1 MEEERTI
8 KIDKLI
14 EDLKYDID
22 KGYKSLQS
30 GEVDDFNKPM
40 VQFDVDCKAN
50 FVWWLEE
57 EYERQHNGN
66 KVCSV

>member
-8 KIDKLI
+8 KIDQLI
-14 EDLKYDID
+14 EDLKYDIEQ
-22 KGYKSLQS
+22 GYERLHN
-30 GEVDDFNKPM
+30 GEVDDFHRQM
-40 VQFDVDCKAN
+40 TQFDVDCKAN
-50 FVWWLEE
+50 FVWFLEE

>member
-22 KGYKSLQS
+22 LGYSRLHNN
-30 GEVDDFNKPM
+30 EIDDFERSS
-40 VQFDVDCKAN
+40 VQFDIDCKAN
-50 FVWWLEE
+50 FVWFLEE